1 MLTAPSVQLAGLSMN
16 CTPLAN
22 YPGLFPVNP
31 GTDPSDPRNLNT
43 SLYSDNQINS
53 GIGKL
58 DYRLNDKHSFS
69 GMYFISPGD
78 GILVDYPTGEVAR
91 QWLDHQYARSQI
103 GSGNWTWVPN
113 SRWVNAFRV
122 GYSHY
127 YDFSQS
133 ADGSESPANYSY
145 NGHTYHIYTGVTNP
159 NYFGLPLISIGGGF
173 SFYLGNAFPGQNGPN
188 GVYTL
193 SDSASY
199 QHGQH
204 ALKFGG
210 ELLVIRVTNKRRTAT
225 NGLFPFS
232 TLQRFFAGNMNT
244 ATIAAGDLLRH
255 YQYESYGFFAQDD
268 WRLKPR
274 LTLNMGS
281 AILLLE

>member
-1 MLTAPSVQLAGLSMN
+1 
-16 CTPLAN
+16 
-22 YPGLFPVNP
+22 
-31 GTDPSDPRNLNT
+31 
-43 SLYSDNQINS
+43 
-53 GIGKL
+53 
-58 DYRLNDKHSFS
+58 
-69 GMYFISPGD
+69 MYFISPGD

-173 SFYLGNAFPGQNGPN
+173 SFYLGNTFPGQNGP
-188 GVYTL
+188 T
-193 SDSASY
+193 ASTRCPIAPLISTANMRSSS
-199 QHGQH
+199 G
-204 ALKFGG
+204 ANFWLFGSPTSG
-210 ELLVIRVTNKRRTAT
+210 ERLPTVCSPSP
-225 NGLFPFS
+225 PFNAS
-232 TLQRFFAGNMNT
+232 LPE
-244 ATIAAGDLLRH
+244 I
-255 YQYESYGFFAQDD
+255 
-268 WRLKPR
+268 
-274 LTLNMGS
+274 
-281 AILLLE
+281 